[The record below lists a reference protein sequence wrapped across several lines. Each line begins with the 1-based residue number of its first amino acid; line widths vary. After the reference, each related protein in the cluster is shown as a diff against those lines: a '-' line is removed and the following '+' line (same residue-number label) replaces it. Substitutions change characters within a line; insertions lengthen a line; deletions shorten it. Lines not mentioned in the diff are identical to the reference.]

1 MGYSKKIYDE
11 ADKVMQDRRNRALK
25 SADNRKER
33 FFKKYPEAQELE
45 RQLSYTMTNLIRAM
59 LGNKNGLNE
68 AMQKLKAENMATQMR
83 LKQIY
88 ARAGITQKALE
99 PHFVCEKC
107 KDKGNIDGKVCD
119 CYKQLVKEIAYNQL
133 NELSPLK
140 LSSFETFSLH
150 YYSDVIKNEKRVSER
165 EQMRLYLEKCKSY
178 VDTFGSDSKSM
189 IMRGDTG
196 LGKTHLSLAIA
207 NELIKK
213 GFGVIYCSAPDILS
227 QLEKEQFGKGYN
239 KSEES
244 VEDALKE
251 CDLLI
256 LDDIGSEF
264 STTFT
269 KNKIYNL
276 INYRLSCNRP
286 TIISTNFTFKELEQ
300 TYSQRLISRI
310 IGEYIVL
317 NFVGHDIRQMKRKEK
332 MNK

>member
-1 MGYSKKIYDE
+1 ME
-11 ADKVMQDRRNRALK
+11 
-25 SADNRKER
+25 ER
-33 FFKKYPEAQELE
+33 I
-45 RQLSYTMTNLIRAM
+45 N
-59 LGNKNGLNE
+59 
-68 AMQKLKAENMATQMR
+68 
-83 LKQIY
+83 
-88 ARAGITQKALE
+88 
-99 PHFVCEKC
+99 
-107 KDKGNIDGKVCD
+107 
-119 CYKQLVKEIAYNQL
+119 
-133 NELSPLK
+133 
-140 LSSFETFSLH
+140 
-150 YYSDVIKNEKRVSER
+150 
-165 EQMRLYLEKCKSY
+165 
-178 VDTFGSDSKSM
+178 
-189 IMRGDTG
+189 
-196 LGKTHLSLAIA
+196 
-207 NELIKK
+207 
-213 GFGVIYCSAPDILS
+213 DILS